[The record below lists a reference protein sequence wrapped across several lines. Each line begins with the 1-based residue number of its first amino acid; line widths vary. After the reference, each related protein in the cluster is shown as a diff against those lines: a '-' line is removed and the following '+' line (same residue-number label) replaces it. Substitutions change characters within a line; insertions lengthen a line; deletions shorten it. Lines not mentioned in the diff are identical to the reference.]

1 MTWELRK
8 LLRHIKP
15 KEKKVLLVRDLG
27 HNRTHGMQWSNL
39 FDHISSHSLYNHSCL
54 HFRSLLSV
62 VSYWGF
68 CKPFCFHSM
77 FSSSSNYYLW
87 SMHQAYL
94 THSYI
99 LPSCQ
104 LFFEKLFSYYSLK
117 NISLYMFSFSCS
129 MWISRPLVGGGVGN
143 SMLFYKWKKSSVR
156 WRVKVNCDFGKSSL
170 LWMSCPIFLTAWAS
184 V

>member
-8 LLRHIKP
+8 LLRHVKS
-15 KEKKVLLVRDLG
+15 KERKVLLVRDLG
-27 HNRTHGMQWSNL
+27 HNRTHGMQWLNL
-39 FDHISSHSLYNHSCL
+39 FDHISSHSSYNHSCL
-54 HFRSLLSV
+54 HFRSLLSI
-62 VSYWGF
+62 VSHWGF
-68 CKPFCFHSM
+68 CKAFCFHSM

-117 NISLYMFSFSCS
+117 KISCTCSLFPVLCEFQDLWWGAGWGTLCFS
-129 MWISRPLVGGGVGN
+129 ISGRN
-143 SMLFYKWKKSSVR
+143 HQ
-156 WRVKVNCDFGKSSL
+156 
-170 LWMSCPIFLTAWAS
+170 
-184 V
+184 